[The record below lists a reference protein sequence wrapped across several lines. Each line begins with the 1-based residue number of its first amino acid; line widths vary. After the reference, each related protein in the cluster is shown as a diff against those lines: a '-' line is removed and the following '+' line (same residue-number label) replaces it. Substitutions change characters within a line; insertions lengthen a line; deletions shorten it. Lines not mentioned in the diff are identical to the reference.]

1 MGYYLSFNPTQSR
14 DLRGL
19 EEDIKEKVVS
29 SISLECD
36 CPFDTSA
43 LSYGSLY
50 VGHHVFYSGQLHGTS
65 GLSAMSA
72 VEMLE
77 ESIKYHPGIYF
88 HGADLFLNVRFN
100 Y

>member
-1 MGYYLSFNPTQSR
+1 MGQ
-14 DLRGL
+14 
-19 EEDIKEKVVS
+19 
-29 SISLECD
+29 
-36 CPFDTSA
+36 
-43 LSYGSLY
+43 
-50 VGHHVFYSGQLHGTS
+50 HVFYCGQLHGTS

-88 HGADLFLNVRFN
+88 HGADLFLDVRFN